1 VRHLVTLFIPTF
13 ACVVVA
19 MASSGIQRRLRPE
32 TGAAML
38 TGAALAAASAV
49 ILALGAVGFAFLS
62 QITWLASAIGWCRTL
77 LPVDDHVPTGVG
89 VVAIAVL
96 TAGIGRAVRFF
107 RRSSWRSSACAP
119 TLVIVDSAAF
129 EAVAVPGDPN
139 YIVVSSAMM
148 GLLDDDERAAML
160 AHERSHIDN
169 RHHRYLVLAGAAAA
183 AVPLVRPI
191 AARVRYCTERWAD
204 ESAAQVVGD
213 RTLVA
218 RTIAKAALARS
229 DQRMPAALH
238 LLGIGV
244 PGRVAAL
251 LGPPRRSSAATAFL
265 FVFGV
270 AGLLLSLGA
279 STVQLHHLIGFAIHV
294 CGSD

>member
-1 VRHLVTLFIPTF
+1 VSHLATLFIPTF

-38 TGAALAAASAV
+38 TGAALAAAGAV
-49 ILALGAVGFAFLS
+49 IMALGAVGFAFLA
-62 QITWLASAIGWCRTL
+62 QIAWLESAVGWCRTL
-77 LPVDDHVPTGVG
+77 IPVDDHVPTGVG
-89 VVAIAVL
+89 LVA
-96 TAGIGRAVRFF
+96 TAAFTTGVGRAVCFL
-107 RRSSWRSSACAP
+107 RRSSWRSSASAP
-119 TLVIVDSAAF
+119 TLVVVDSTSI
-129 EAVAVPGDPN
+129 EAIAVPGAPN
-139 YIVVSSAMM
+139 HILVSSAMM
-148 GLLDDDERAAML
+148 ALLDADERDAML
-160 AHERSHIDN
+160 AHERSHLDN
-169 RHHRYLVLAGAAAA
+169 HHHRYLVLAGAAAA

-204 ESAAQVVGD
+204 ESAAQEVGD

-218 RTIAKAALARS
+218 RAIAKAALARN
-229 DQRMPAALH
+229 DHRMPAALH

-279 STVQLHHLIGFAIHV
+279 STVQLHHLIGFTIHI
-294 CGSD
+294 CGAD